1 MPNLPI
7 SQLPESLSGSP
18 DSLMVI
24 VNYDIVPSGVTYS
37 IPFSALTSQ
46 FNPTPVFQ
54 PVYGLFSQTGD
65 SATVSGTSEQTI
77 INGGVGTLS
86 IPANGFTPGDTFRA
100 TIKGHFS
107 SANDS
112 SQIRVKADSVV
123 LGDSG
128 TFTLNTGGDE
138 VLISIE
144 LYFVIL
150 SVGGAGTASI
160 LTKGEL
166 TTIKSSNFT
175 MQGYAFES
183 LNDTTFDTTTT
194 NELNITWQF
203 GDTNDSTYINTD
215 VLTLVKVY

>member
-77 INGGVGTLS
+77 VNGGVGTLS
-86 IPANGFTPGDTFRA
+86 IPANGFTPGDTFRT

-123 LGDSG
+123 LADSG
-128 TFTLNTGGDE
+128 AFTLNTGGDE

-203 GDTNDSTYINTD
+203 GDTNASTYINTD